1 MAWESAAISL
11 SAAEAKK
18 DRVYVMNGN
27 TYVCSGTF
35 TGTVVCRKQ

>member
-1 MAWESAAISL
+1 MGWESAAISL

-35 TGTVVCRKQ
+35 TGTVVCRKM